1 MCTQYPRALGSGNA
15 LYYTPLA
22 GGLPRKIWDKSVGS
36 WPWDWSPNG
45 KTLLF
50 FTRDDFSK
58 PLKGV
63 IKQLDL
69 DSLAATMFLEDPELN
84 LWQAH
89 FSHDGRWV
97 TFNATVGDKSSRIY
111 VVPFRKAPLP
121 RSEWIPITH
130 GDWDDKPR
138 FSSDDKLIF
147 FRAGRAGSS
156 RRILSQTLTSG
167 MRPDFNPTTV
177 YSFGEKFGESDR
189 LKNDDDLS
197 VGPNLIA
204 FAQIQLTGN
213 IWLLEPA
220 KAAK

>member
-1 MCTQYPRALGSGNA
+1 
-15 LYYTPLA
+15 
-22 GGLPRKIWDKSVGS
+22 V
-36 WPWDWSPNG
+36 PWDWSPDG

-50 FTRDDFSK
+50 YTRDDFSK
-58 PLKGV
+58 PLRGF
-63 IKQLDL
+63 ILQLDL

-97 TFNATVGDKSSRIY
+97 TFNATAGDKSSRIY
-111 VVPFRKAPLP
+111 VVPFRKALLP
-121 RSEWIPITH
+121 RSEWIPITN

-147 FRAGRAGSS
+147 FRAGRAGSP
-156 RRILSQTLTSG
+156 RRILSHTLTSG
-167 MRPDFNPTTV
+167 MRPDGNPATV

-204 FAQIQLTGN
+204 FAQIQFADN

-220 KAAK
+220 KGAK